1 VHRKGKAW
9 RQGGSRGLPRA
20 FVGVALASLVLVP
33 ACGGSGARAG
43 TPPAPGASSKP
54 EETAFAPALKVDLSA
69 MRRTPS
75 GLYVQDIKVGT
86 GAVARRTSTVSV
98 RYTGYL
104 ADGTI
109 LDTTGSGEPATFRL
123 GGREVIPGWDEGIPG
138 MKVGG
143 IRRLVVR
150 PELAYGERGTAGVPP
165 GATLVFDIQLVN
177 VR

>member
-1 VHRKGKAW
+1 
-9 RQGGSRGLPRA
+9 
-20 FVGVALASLVLVP
+20 
-33 ACGGSGARAG
+33 
-43 TPPAPGASSKP
+43 
-54 EETAFAPALKVDLSA
+54 

-75 GLYVQDIKVGT
+75 GLYIQDIKVGA

-109 LDTTGSGEPATFRL
+109 FDTTGGDKPVSFRL
-123 GGREVIPGWDEGIPG
+123 DGGDVIRGWTEGIPG
-138 MKVGG
+138 MREGG

-150 PELAYGERGTAGVPP
+150 PELAYGKRGTAGVPP
-165 GATLVFDIQLVN
+165 NATLVFDIQLVN